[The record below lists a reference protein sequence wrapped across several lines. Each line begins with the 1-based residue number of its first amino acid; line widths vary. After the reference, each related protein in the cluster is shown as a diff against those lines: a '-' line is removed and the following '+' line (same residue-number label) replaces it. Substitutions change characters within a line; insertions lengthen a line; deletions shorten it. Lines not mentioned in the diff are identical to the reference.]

1 MNRIIYVGLDVHS
14 TTFSACA
21 AELHGNKIVYFA
33 ETKFGAGA
41 SDVDKYLKNIKKN
54 QSDDC
59 EFVIGYEAGC
69 LGFSLYTALRDI
81 GIECK
86 ILAPT
91 TMAVRKGGKRVK
103 TDTRDARDIANNLA
117 YGTCS
122 FVHVPTAED
131 CAVRD
136 YIRMRDDH
144 QELLKRVKQQ
154 INALALRH
162 GFHYEQTKWTAAHL
176 KQLREFALSDLERET
191 LDEYLATM
199 QMLSAKIKAFDERIE
214 ELSHK
219 PDYEVRVSQLA
230 CLCGITRKR
239 ATSIITEVCDF
250 NRFAKPSGFAA
261 FVGLTPGED
270 SSGETVCRTPITKAG
285 NTHVRLELV
294 EAAQSICRGCIGYK
308 SKALAARQK
317 GNDSKVIAYADKANE
332 RLRRKYYRMIQ
343 HGKSRNVAVTAVARE
358 LGCFICG
365 MMKDFSP
372 AAAA

>member
-1 MNRIIYVGLDVHS
+1 MDHFYTVGD
-14 TTFSACA
+14 
-21 AELHGNKIVYFA
+21 
-33 ETKFGAGA
+33 
-41 SDVDKYLKNIKKN
+41 
-54 QSDDC
+54 
-59 EFVIGYEAGC
+59 
-69 LGFSLYTALRDI
+69 
-81 GIECK
+81 
-86 ILAPT
+86 
-91 TMAVRKGGKRVK
+91 
-103 TDTRDARDIANNLA
+103 
-117 YGTCS
+117 
-122 FVHVPTAED
+122 
-131 CAVRD
+131 
-136 YIRMRDDH
+136 
-144 QELLKRVKQQ
+144 
-154 INALALRH
+154 
-162 GFHYEQTKWTAAHL
+162 
-176 KQLREFALSDLERET
+176 
-191 LDEYLATM
+191 
-199 QMLSAKIKAFDERIE
+199 KIKAFDERIE

-219 PDYEVRVSQLA
+219 PAYEVRVSQLA

-270 SSGETVCRTPITKAG
+270 SSRETVCRTPITKAG